1 MLPWVPSMG
10 LGALVTTR
18 SPLASAQQHFGEASG
33 GGADVQAVHALR
45 RGQSVRG
52 EGLVGADE
60 FERAARDV
68 VVAQVRGEPRLG
80 ADGGRGS
87 GHGPAVDADPAR
99 LDQAGGLGA
108 GGDEPAGDERRV
120 EPHRPGLPI
129 QATVGGGIGAH
140 ACSSSSSRRRPSS
153 TSRRTLALPSSSHAD
168 SVASP
173 GYRFSSGGRAPAG
186 RAGRGPRRWGA
197 GGRGRA

>member
-153 TSRRTLALPSSSHAD
+153 TSRRS
-168 SVASP
+168 
-173 GYRFSSGGRAPAG
+173 RAT
-186 RAGRGPRRWGA
+186 
-197 GGRGRA
+197 